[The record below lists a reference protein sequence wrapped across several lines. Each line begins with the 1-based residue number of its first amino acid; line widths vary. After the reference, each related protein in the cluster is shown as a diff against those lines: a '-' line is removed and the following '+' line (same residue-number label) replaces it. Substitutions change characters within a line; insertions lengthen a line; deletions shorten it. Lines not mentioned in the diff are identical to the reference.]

1 LSSGHALV
9 YCLSTR
15 PDKFPVSRPSRPPR
29 APLGTA
35 VLFSLLLLAC
45 TPALRLSAPLG
56 PLNGRRTVNAR
67 DFASIQDALD
77 SLPDEGGTVVVPAGV
92 HTLAKKIK
100 LGSHVELRGEGM
112 QETVLVLADGAN
124 DHLISNS
131 SLIKGNTDITIRD
144 IGLRGNSAHQSD
156 WSFGVRLTNVT
167 ESLVVNVES
176 DDFWTDGFYLGYN
189 AFNGARNIRVSG
201 CRAANNRRYGLAIKH
216 GTGVLVDGCSFEG
229 NGFANEGA
237 AVKLG
242 PDQERQAVGNR
253 IIGNR
258 AVGDYS
264 GFVLF
269 QAVGYGSRVA
279 DNVLCNNDAE
289 GNATF
294 GFQDFRGEG
303 NLFFDNRAQGN
314 GQDFDFAPTTRTEPG
329 PGDTCAVPPLPT

>member
-1 LSSGHALV
+1 VARLFRLPPAL
-9 YCLSTR
+9 R
-15 PDKFPVSRPSRPPR
+15 HI
-29 APLGTA
+29 A
-35 VLFSLLLLAC
+35 VLFPLLLLAC
-45 TPALRLSAPLG
+45 TPALHLPAQLG
-56 PLNGRRTVNAR
+56 PLNGRRTLSAR

-92 HTLAKKIK
+92 YTLAKKIK
-100 LGSHVELRGEGM
+100 LASNVELRGEGM

-167 ESLVVNVES
+167 HSLVVNVES
-176 DDFWTDGFYLGYN
+176 VDFWTDGFYLGYN

-216 GTGVLVDGCSFEG
+216 GTGVLVDGCTFEG
-229 NGFANEGA
+229 NGFAGEGA

-242 PDQERQAVGNR
+242 PDQERQAIGNR

-258 AVGDYS
+258 AVGNYS

-269 QAVGYGSRVA
+269 EALGYGSRVV
-279 DNVLCNNDAE
+279 DNVLCKNDAE
-289 GNATF
+289 GNATV

-303 NLFFDNRAQGN
+303 NLFFDNIAQGN

-329 PGDTCAVPPLPT
+329 PSDACTVPPLPPSS